1 MPKKTGSRRL
11 AAFALSGFICA
22 AVAAAQPY
30 NYTVTNISAMAFQPA
45 ASGQQYFISGSSARF
60 IPANE
65 QQFFWT
71 ALTLPPGVIVDYIG
85 INNLNDGTPLVVG
98 ANLYARYDYGQLIYL
113 AGTSNTPHTDWET
126 DINASPFGAFIESPA
141 TVAYLLRLEFDASA
155 NPQYIGAVQVW
166 WRTRVSPAPETQFF
180 NDVSFSDF
188 GYQYIEALAE
198 SGITG
203 GCGGG
208 NFCPDNP
215 VTRRQMAIF
224 LAKALGLSFT
234 LIR

>member
-1 MPKKTGSRRL
+1 MPRVTRHRL
-11 AAFALSGFICA
+11 AAVVLSAFFLA

-30 NYTVTNISAMAFQPA
+30 HYTVTNIAAASFQPET
-45 ASGQQYFISGSSARF
+45 SGQQYFFSGSGGRY
-60 IPANE
+60 IPANQ

-71 ALTLPPGVIVDYIG
+71 ALTLPPGAIIDYIG

-98 ANLYARYDYGQLIYL
+98 AALYIRYDSGYLIFVD
-113 AGTSNTPHTDWET
+113 GTSNTAHTDWEN
-126 DINASPFGAFIESPA
+126 DINSSPFDVHLNQPNFHS
-141 TVAYLLRLEFDASA
+141 YLLRLEFDASA
-155 NPQYIGAVQVW
+155 NPQYVGAVQVW
-166 WRTRVSPAPETQFF
+166 WRLPVSSAPDVPTF
-180 NDVSFSDF
+180 NDVPESDP
-188 GYQYIEALAE
+188 GYQYIEALAA

-208 NFCPDNP
+208 NFCPENP

-224 LAKALGLSFT
+224 LSKALGLNYS